1 MEKKNKIIS
10 LTSIGVGASIFVIFL
25 VLFILSYSV
34 DSGDWGMDIS
44 ASKDYLVVL
53 VSGIILVLLNSF
65 PLVNKEDSSLRYL
78 NISLLVNA
86 SIYLCYSL
94 TRIIKLGIK
103 GDMPST
109 TWYLVWLAVSLI
121 LFVVSYLLCRV
132 NRKEVK

>member
-10 LTSIGVGASIFVIFL
+10 LTSIGVGASIFVTFL

-103 GDMPST
+103 GQMGDT
-109 TWYLVWLAVSLI
+109 TWYFVWLAVSLI

>member
-103 GDMPST
+103 VDMAST
-109 TWYLVWLAVSLI
+109 TWYFVWLAVSLI

>member
-10 LTSIGVGASIFVIFL
+10 LSSIGVGAIIFVTFL

-53 VSGIILVLLNSF
+53 VSGVILVLLNLF
-65 PLVNKEDSSLRYL
+65 PIVNKDDSSLRYL
-78 NISLLVNA
+78 NISIAVNGA
-86 SIYLCYSL
+86 LYLCYSL
-94 TRIIKLGIK
+94 TRIIKLGVK
-103 GDMPST
+103 GDMAST
-109 TWYLVWLAVSLI
+109 TWYFVWLAISLI

>member
-103 GDMPST
+103 GDMDST
-109 TWYLVWLAVSLI
+109 TWYFVWLAVSLI
-121 LFVVSYLLCRV
+121 LFAVSYLLCRV

>member
-10 LTSIGVGASIFVIFL
+10 LTSIGVGVAIFVTFL

-78 NISLLVNA
+78 NISLL
-86 SIYLCYSL
+86 
-94 TRIIKLGIK
+94 K
-103 GDMPST
+103 P
-109 TWYLVWLAVSLI
+109 
-121 LFVVSYLLCRV
+121 YLL
-132 NRKEVK
+132 

>member
-10 LTSIGVGASIFVIFL
+10 LTSIGVGASIFVTFL

-94 TRIIKLGIK
+94 TIIIKLGIK
-103 GDMPST
+103 GQMVDT
-109 TWYLVWLAVSLI
+109 TWYFVWLAVSLI
-121 LFVVSYLLCRV
+121 LFAVSYLLCRV

>member
-10 LTSIGVGASIFVIFL
+10 LTSVGVGVAIFVTFL

-103 GDMPST
+103 GDMAST
-109 TWYLVWLAVSLI
+109 TWYFVWLAVSLI

>member
-86 SIYLCYSL
+86 SIYIC
-94 TRIIKLGIK
+94 
-103 GDMPST
+103 
-109 TWYLVWLAVSLI
+109 I
-121 LFVVSYLLCRV
+121 LFSAFISF
-132 NRKEVK
+132 

>member
-103 GDMPST
+103 GDMAST
-109 TWYLVWLAVSLI
+109 RWYFVWLAVSLI
-121 LFVVSYLLCRV
+121 LFAVSYLLCRV

>member
-10 LTSIGVGASIFVIFL
+10 LTSIGVGASIFVTFL

-78 NISLLVNA
+78 NI
-86 SIYLCYSL
+86 
-94 TRIIKLGIK
+94 
-103 GDMPST
+103 
-109 TWYLVWLAVSLI
+109 
-121 LFVVSYLLCRV
+121 
-132 NRKEVK
+132 

>member
-53 VSGIILVLLNSF
+53 VSGIILVLLIFEIFFIDYIPFPFYLFVEFYIYQFFSF
-65 PLVNKEDSSLRYL
+65 
-78 NISLLVNA
+78 LLQLY
-86 SIYLCYSL
+86 I
-94 TRIIKLGIK
+94 
-103 GDMPST
+103 
-109 TWYLVWLAVSLI
+109 I
-121 LFVVSYLLCRV
+121 LFE
-132 NRKEVK
+132 K